1 MIVLLLEIARI
12 SSLRLSLAI
21 DVHTRNFQLRT
32 GCRALRCIRRLVP
45 RKCRSKL
52 EDTGK
57 RSAALAGLHRL
68 DRFNGTPL
76 GFDQMKSRRWHTDMN
91 VRAGRYAR
99 HLTAKSA
106 KWNPR
111 SAQICDQASALTALR

>member
-1 MIVLLLEIARI
+1 MSLE
-12 SSLRLSLAI
+12 
-21 DVHTRNFQLRT
+21 VENTVTRST
-32 GCRALRCIRRLVP
+32 V
-45 RKCRSKL
+45 S
-52 EDTGK
+52 
-57 RSAALAGLHRL
+57 AGLHRL
-68 DRFNGTPL
+68 DRFNGKLL
-76 GFDQMKSRRWHTDMN
+76 GFDQTQSRRWHTDMN